1 MEARYIIG
9 VCAAIV
15 AGVLFNVGI
24 VLQKL
29 AVMQSGAESGLM
41 KQLLRS
47 PKWIAG
53 LLIQMLFGSPLN
65 LLALGLIGPAIV
77 PGLSSVGLVVLA
89 FGAVRF
95 AKERFR
101 APEIAGIALVM
112 AAVTL
117 FGFSG
122 LSVDVRAA
130 GAYEAAFVARL
141 ACFSGVIA
149 LLCAGCSIAQK
160 RRLQWAGVLR
170 TLDAGLL
177 LSISNLWL
185 GVLTVF
191 LMDWVQARFALR
203 LLPYI
208 VIASAVVAFSG
219 MRAIVQTQRAFAAGE
234 ASKLIPIQYVP
245 SQIVPVLAYVLVFR
259 LRFESTF
266 ALLTTLSAV
275 VCVLAGSVLL
285 AGRQLAQEPQEPI
298 PEEVR

>member
-1 MEARYIIG
+1 MEARYILG

-15 AGVLFNVGI
+15 AGVLFNVGT
-24 VLQKL
+24 VVQKL

-41 KQLLRS
+41 KRLLRS
-47 PKWIAG
+47 PNWIAG
-53 LLIQMLFGSPLN
+53 LLIQMLLGSPLN

-77 PGLSSVGLVVLA
+77 PGLSSVGLIVLA

-112 AAVTL
+112 AAVAL
-117 FGFSG
+117 FGISG

-130 GAYEAAFVARL
+130 GAYETAFVARL

-149 LLCAGCSIAQK
+149 LLCAGCSIVQK
-160 RRLQWAGVLR
+160 RRPQWAGILR

-177 LSISNLWL
+177 LSLSNLWL
-185 GVLTVF
+185 GVLTV
-191 LMDWVQARFALR
+191 LLLDWVQARFALR

-208 VIASAVVAFSG
+208 VVVSAVVATSG
-219 MRAIVQTQRAFAAGE
+219 MRAIAQTQRAFAVGE

-245 SQIVPVLAYVLVFR
+245 SQIAPVLAYVLVFQ
-259 LRFESTF
+259 LRFESMF

-275 VCVLAGSVLL
+275 VCVLAGSALL
-285 AGRQLAQEPQEPI
+285 AGRQLAQEPHEPV
-298 PEEVR
+298 PREAQ

>member
-1 MEARYIIG
+1 MEARYVLG
-9 VCAAIV
+9 VCAAVV
-15 AGVLFNVGI
+15 AGILFNVGT

-29 AVMQSGAESGLM
+29 AVMQSGADSGLM
-41 KQLLRS
+41 RQLIRS

-53 LLIQMLFGSPLN
+53 FLIQMLLGSPLN

-89 FGAVRF
+89 VGSVRF

-117 FGFSG
+117 FGFSR

-130 GAYEAAFVARL
+130 GPYESPFILRL
-141 ACFSGVIA
+141 ACFSGMIA

-160 RRLQWAGVLR
+160 RRPQRAGIFR

-177 LSISNLWL
+177 LSLSNLWL
-185 GVLTVF
+185 GVLTVL

-208 VIASAVVAFSG
+208 VVVSAVVAFSG
-219 MRAIVQTQRAFAAGE
+219 FRAIAQTQRAFAVGE

-259 LRFESTF
+259 LRPESTLTL
-266 ALLTTLSAV
+266 LLTISAV

-285 AGRQLAQEPQEPI
+285 AGRQLTQEPQEPI
-298 PEEVR
+298 APELQ

>member
-1 MEARYIIG
+1 MEARYVLG
-9 VCAAIV
+9 VCAAVV
-15 AGVLFNVGI
+15 AGILFNVGT

-29 AVMQSGAESGLM
+29 AVMQSGTESGLM
-41 KQLLRS
+41 KRLIRS

-53 LLIQMLFGSPLN
+53 FLIQMLLGSPLN
-65 LLALGLIGPAIV
+65 LLAFGLIGPAIV

-89 FGAVRF
+89 FGSVRF

-117 FGFSG
+117 FGFSR

-130 GAYEAAFVARL
+130 GPYETAFILRL
-141 ACFSGVIA
+141 VCFSGVIA
-149 LLCAGCSIAQK
+149 LFCAGCSIAQK
-160 RRLQWAGVLR
+160 RRPQRAGIFR

-177 LSISNLWL
+177 LSLSNLWL
-185 GVLTVF
+185 GVLTVL

-208 VIASAVVAFSG
+208 VVVSAVVAFSG
-219 MRAIVQTQRAFAAGE
+219 FRAIAQTQRAFAVGE

-259 LRFESTF
+259 LRPESTL
-266 ALLTTLSAV
+266 ALLLTISAV

-285 AGRQLAQEPQEPI
+285 AGRQLTQEPQEPI
-298 PEEVR
+298 AQKLQ